1 MESNLK
7 PVQQLGIL
15 MAMQKMVKA
24 KTDEVR
30 RQVEADM
37 NARFAEDGIDRQ
49 RLVLDGEEVGKVS
62 LKVKEECYE
71 VVDRE
76 AFFDWLFDNGQL
88 VQTHAVKKGCEE
100 EVWSLLSDKPWL
112 FECEEEPKKEFAKTF
127 ERLGDSIVVSGTDVI
142 VPGVVPAKAKP
153 NGIVVTGC
161 KPQQVAPI
169 VARLGGL
176 DALLLGDADESKRL
190 TP

>member
-7 PVQQLGIL
+7 PVQQLGVL
-15 MAMQKMVKA
+15 TAMQKMVKA

-37 NARFAEDGIDRQ
+37 EARFAEDGTDRQ

-71 VVDRE
+71 VVDQD

-88 VQTHAVKKGCEE
+88 VQAHAVKKGCEE
-100 EVWSLLSDKPWL
+100 EVWSLLSDRPWL
-112 FECEEEPKKEFAKTF
+112 FECREEPKKEFAKTF
-127 ERLGDSIVVSGTDVI
+127 ERLGDSIVVSGTDAI

-153 NGIVVTGC
+153 NGIMVTGC

>member
-62 LKVKEECYE
+62 LKVKEESM
-71 VVDRE
+71 RSS
-76 AFFDWLFDNGQL
+76 
-88 VQTHAVKKGCEE
+88 T
-100 EVWSLLSDKPWL
+100 
-112 FECEEEPKKEFAKTF
+112 AK
-127 ERLGDSIVVSGTDVI
+127 RSS
-142 VPGVVPAKAKP
+142 
-153 NGIVVTGC
+153 TGC
-161 KPQQVAPI
+161 STTASSCRPTRSRGA
-169 VARLGGL
+169 A
-176 DALLLGDADESKRL
+176 KRRSGRF
-190 TP
+190 

>member
-7 PVQQLGIL
+7 PVQQLGVL
-15 MAMQKMVKA
+15 TAMQKMVKA

-30 RQVEADM
+30 KQVEADM
-37 NARFAEDGIDRQ
+37 EARFAEDGTDRQ
-49 RLVLDGEEVGKVS
+49 RLVLDGEEVGKIS

-71 VVDRE
+71 VVDHD
-76 AFFDWLFDNGQL
+76 AFYDWLFDNGQL
-88 VQTHAVKKGCEE
+88 AQTHTVRKGCEE
-100 EVWSLLSDKPWL
+100 EVWSLLSDRPWL
-112 FECEEEPKKEFAKTF
+112 FECKEEPKKEFERTF
-127 ERLGDSIVVSGTDVI
+127 ERLGDSIVVSGTDAI

-153 NGIVVTGC
+153 NGIMVTGC

-169 VARLGGL
+169 VARIGGL
-176 DALLLGDADESKRL
+176 DALLLGETGEPKRL